1 VIESDRPLIA
11 IHERAVVTMFCR
23 SVIKS
28 VLFARL
34 CDVSWPSLQLFFAMI
49 QQIICTQRSCSFI
62 RIVVVMAVVLL
73 VWGGMINKQ
82 NMGTSTLLFLAICTV
97 TLDPNKFVPFS
108 ALTAEKADRS
118 NS

>member
-1 VIESDRPLIA
+1 
-11 IHERAVVTMFCR
+11 
-23 SVIKS
+23 
-28 VLFARL
+28 
-34 CDVSWPSLQLFFAMI
+34 
-49 QQIICTQRSCSFI
+49 
-62 RIVVVMAVVLL
+62 MAVVLL